1 MTRQESSILRLKES
15 DKKEVA
21 TMSERRMFS
30 KSITESDAFLDLP
43 PSAQVLY
50 FHLSMNADD
59 EGFINSSKRIR
70 NMCGASDEDMRLL
83 EDKAFLIHFESG
95 IYVIKHWKINNR
107 LRKDRTRKT
116 NYPEEKAMLT
126 EKDNGVYSLRKDSEA
141 EDDTE
146 TSAEHCDSFPTAE
159 TTEMAEDKEPE
170 SDESDYEE
178 EEADIYEAPEG
189 SDPLEYTA
197 ESDARKSYSERIFD
211 LYSTHGLPCANNI
224 ISFEMRDFKLALSAI
239 QKLHLSSTEVI
250 KAVENYIQVVELKR
264 KGLTWWSSEQS
275 FNAFCEKNTIMKF
288 LPGYFKLEDF
298 YKQKDADKKALD
310 DKIQL

>member
-1 MTRQESSILRLKES
+1 
-15 DKKEVA
+15 
-21 TMSERRMFS
+21 MSERRMFS

-43 PSAQVLY
+43 SSAQVLY

-70 NMCGASDEDMRLL
+70 NMCGASDEDMQLL

-107 LRKDRTRKT
+107 LRKDRARKT

-126 EKDNGVYSLRKDSEA
+126 EKDNGVYSLRKDSEV
-141 EDDTE
+141 EGGSDNLP
-146 TSAEHCDSFPTAE
+146 EHCRSLPVE
-159 TTEMAEDKEPE
+159 MTEEIENKFLE
-170 SDESDYEE
+170 STESDYEE
-178 EEADIYEAPEG
+178 DESDIDEAPEENE
-189 SDPLEYTA
+189 PFQYTA
-197 ESDARKSYSERIFD
+197 ESEARKSYSEQIFD

-239 QKLHLSSTEVI
+239 QKLRLSSEEVI

-264 KGLTWWSSEQS
+264 QGLTWWSSEQS

-298 YKQKDADKKALD
+298 YKQKDGVDKKTIE

>member
-1 MTRQESSILRLKES
+1 MTRQESLTLRLKES
-15 DKKEVA
+15 GKEVA
-21 TMSERRMFS
+21 AMSERRMFS

-146 TSAEHCDSFPTAE
+146 TPAEYCDSLPVETADE
-159 TTEMAEDKEPE
+159 VKDKVLEAA
-170 SDESDYEE
+170 ESDYEE
-178 EEADIYEAPEG
+178 DQSDIYEAPEENE
-189 SDPLEYTA
+189 PLEYAA
-197 ESDARKSYSERIFD
+197 ESDARKSYSEQIFD
-211 LYSTHGLPCANNI
+211 LYSTHGLPCANSI
-224 ISFEMRDFKLALSAI
+224 ISFEMRDFRLALSAI
-239 QKLHLSSTEVI
+239 QKLHLSSAEVI

>member
-146 TSAEHCDSFPTAE
+146 TSAEYCDSLPVETADE
-159 TTEMAEDKEPE
+159 VEDKVLEAA
-170 SDESDYEE
+170 ESDYEE
-178 EEADIYEAPEG
+178 DESDIYEAPEENE
-189 SDPLEYTA
+189 PLEYAA
-197 ESDARKSYSERIFD
+197 ESDARKSYSEQIFD
-211 LYSTHGLPCANNI
+211 LYSTHGLPCANSI
-224 ISFEMRDFKLALSAI
+224 ISFEMRDFRLALSAI

-288 LPGYFKLEDF
+288 LPGYFKHEDF

>member
-1 MTRQESSILRLKES
+1 
-15 DKKEVA
+15 
-21 TMSERRMFS
+21 
-30 KSITESDAFLDLP
+30 
-43 PSAQVLY
+43 
-50 FHLSMNADD
+50 
-59 EGFINSSKRIR
+59 
-70 NMCGASDEDMRLL
+70 
-83 EDKAFLIHFESG
+83 
-95 IYVIKHWKINNR
+95 
-107 LRKDRTRKT
+107 
-116 NYPEEKAMLT
+116 MLT

-146 TSAEHCDSFPTAE
+146 TSAEYCDSLPVETADE
-159 TTEMAEDKEPE
+159 VEDKVLEAA
-170 SDESDYEE
+170 ESDYEE
-178 EEADIYEAPEG
+178 DESDIYEAPEENE
-189 SDPLEYTA
+189 PLEYAA
-197 ESDARKSYSERIFD
+197 ESDARKSYSEQIFD
-211 LYSTHGLPCANNI
+211 LYSTHGLPCANSI
-224 ISFEMRDFKLALSAI
+224 ISFEMRDFRLALSAI